1 MIKKIFKLLFAKKEF
16 NLPERKRILILD
28 KVNSH
33 LLTSLINEKVNIL
46 ATRYESINLLI
57 LLKVILKFRFTF
69 NDYILE
75 YIKYSG
81 SSVIVSYIDNNLFY
95 YKIKNFFPNIKIIL
109 IQNGMRTSHF
119 FEKLTEIKNAKVDYL
134 LTFSQGYK
142 KNFEKS
148 VNAKIIPVG
157 SIRNNQINISKTK
170 KEILSFISSGPLAS
184 MTNKVKI
191 FQNKEISAK
200 IYYNVEKKL
209 IPIIYNFC
217 KEHDLK
223 LNIICRS
230 KNNKSY
236 GYEKKFYEDILKNK
250 DFILSKTFNEE
261 DSYKL
266 SDASVITSGVYS
278 AFVLETVARGNK
290 TAIFNARSKEINE
303 ESVSLFWQSK
313 NILSRGSFWTETVDE
328 TEVKRTLKF
337 CLNSTSDEWK
347 SASEQ
352 IIPELI
358 NYDFENLTFRKLIN
372 DTK

>member
-200 IYYNVEKKL
+200 IYYNVERKL